1 MNQQTVT
8 TDVEVKAIQIN
19 LEDAAR
25 MALEAVHSEVW
36 EELLDEEPERWDG
49 MS

>member
-1 MNQQTVT
+1 MNQQTAT
-8 TDVEVKAIQIN
+8 TDVDVNAIRIDAD
-19 LEDAAR
+19 EAAR
-25 MALEAVHSEVW
+25 MALQAVHSEVW